1 MFTGIFKRL
10 YKNTYCI
17 LRNSPDINIKKVTVM
32 ISSVMHSVKM
42 AVSISLL
49 FSISPLVAFSD
60 LVFFL
65 QESI

>member
-42 AVSISLL
+42 PVSISLL

-60 LVFFL
+60 LVFF
-65 QESI
+65 